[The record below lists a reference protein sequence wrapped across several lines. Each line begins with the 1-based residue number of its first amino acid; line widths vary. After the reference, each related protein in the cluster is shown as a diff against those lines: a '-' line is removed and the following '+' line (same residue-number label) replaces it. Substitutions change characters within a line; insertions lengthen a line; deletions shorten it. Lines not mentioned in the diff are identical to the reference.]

1 MTGTRECL
9 EQSSLDHSGGSL
21 EDQHAKRHA
30 ESGGLA
36 SEVSEV
42 SNDCTG
48 SCTEDHWGYNP
59 AKNLGAFFSCLESL
73 VDVEFKTKGLSCWGQ
88 KNARVA

>member
-1 MTGTRECL
+1 M
-9 EQSSLDHSGGSL
+9 

-36 SEVSEV
+36 SEVSKV

-48 SCTEDHWGYNP
+48 SCIKGHLGCIL

-73 VDVEFKTKGLSCWGQ
+73 VDIEFKTKGLNCWVE
-88 KNARVA
+88 KNVRVA